1 MSADTL
7 TLEQKF
13 AKFMLDLRALRPFYA
28 AIYENI
34 DKIERSDINTAAVD
48 IKNMYYNKKYLESL
62 PYAEFM
68 FVILH
73 EITHIAL
80 MHVARIEDRDVT
92 AWNYCTDF
100 IVNHILIKEFGLD
113 RTCNTAVNGI
123 KIPRGALVMDL
134 SDDDSAEMLYH
145 RFMERTDDDRQKAY
159 SRYQVGAGGS
169 SQGSFQSPDSEEN
182 SGGTHEDTSETK
194 DTNNEGKNNTQS
206 DLSETDDTKDGDNE
220 SEIGASGETKDTDK
234 SEGSNS
240 GEKSDNNTNS
250 DGNKNGDDTD
260 EQQLQGPQYAFTD
273 LINKRSVSDELDVE
287 HVKGILESAAIRE
300 KMEGAY
306 SEKGSLLGTITS
318 ELLKS
323 KNDWIKML
331 KKHCL
336 KLRSTD
342 TTFKQPDKRMY
353 YQSAIYPGTFI
364 DDSDVLDGV
373 ELCIDTSGSMSVS
386 DIGYV
391 LGQIDDICRKYKVNY
406 EALCWDTQ
414 VCTLT
419 SGNDIDSIIENE
431 LTGRGGTDPM
441 CIFDYMQEN
450 NKKPNVIII
459 FTDGGFNTIPL
470 TGINGKKLAKKYKN
484 VIWVMT
490 RKYNRHFKPTIGKLA
505 FAKFPE

>member
-1 MSADTL
+1 
-7 TLEQKF
+7 
-13 AKFMLDLRALRPFYA
+13 
-28 AIYENI
+28 
-34 DKIERSDINTAAVD
+34 
-48 IKNMYYNKKYLESL
+48 
-62 PYAEFM
+62 
-68 FVILH
+68 
-73 EITHIAL
+73 
-80 MHVARIEDRDVT
+80 
-92 AWNYCTDF
+92 
-100 IVNHILIKEFGLD
+100 
-113 RTCNTAVNGI
+113 
-123 KIPRGALVMDL
+123 
-134 SDDDSAEMLYH
+134 
-145 RFMERTDDDRQKAY
+145 
-159 SRYQVGAGGS
+159 
-169 SQGSFQSPDSEEN
+169 
-182 SGGTHEDTSETK
+182 
-194 DTNNEGKNNTQS
+194 
-206 DLSETDDTKDGDNE
+206 
-220 SEIGASGETKDTDK
+220 
-234 SEGSNS
+234 
-240 GEKSDNNTNS
+240 
-250 DGNKNGDDTD
+250 
-260 EQQLQGPQYAFTD
+260 
-273 LINKRSVSDELDVE
+273 
-287 HVKGILESAAIRE
+287 
-300 KMEGAY
+300 
-306 SEKGSLLGTITS
+306 
-318 ELLKS
+318 
-323 KNDWIKML
+323 ML

-364 DDSDVLDGV
+364 DDSDILDGV

-414 VCTLT
+414 VCALT